1 MDKKTKKTNA
11 KLNNNNKFDLDLK
24 YGQMRE
30 KQVHNMFYNKKIEV
44 KTERDWWA
52 KTGNIAIEVECNGK
66 PSGISVTKC
75 DYWIHVLAIG
85 KKDYCKLV
93 FPIDRIKKLTK
104 KYKDRSRMLGD
115 RNASKCI
122 LIPLKE
128 LFNKENIA

>member
-1 MDKKTKKTNA
+1 MAKKVQKTNA
-11 KLNNNNKFDLDLK
+11 KLNNDNKFDLDLK

-30 KQVHNMFYNKKIEV
+30 KQVHNMFYNKRIEV

-52 KTGNIAIEVECNGK
+52 KTGNIAIEVECNNK

-104 KYKDRSRMLGD
+104 KYKL
-115 RNASKCI
+115 NFQI
-122 LIPLKE
+122 ELLLIFKI
-128 LFNKENIA
+128 FFIKF